1 MSSRG
6 SRDPRTVCIS
16 SERSSPS
23 KPRPRGCHVR
33 ARVHRVSNPKS
44 CPFPAQISN
53 LNYSGSQIP
62 NLKPP
67 CRPLS
72 LRNVR
77 SPDFVLPCPGPG
89 GPAAAEAKA

>member
-67 CRPLS
+67 APTQTETRIHML
-72 LRNVR
+72 LW
-77 SPDFVLPCPGPG
+77 F
-89 GPAAAEAKA
+89 EFT